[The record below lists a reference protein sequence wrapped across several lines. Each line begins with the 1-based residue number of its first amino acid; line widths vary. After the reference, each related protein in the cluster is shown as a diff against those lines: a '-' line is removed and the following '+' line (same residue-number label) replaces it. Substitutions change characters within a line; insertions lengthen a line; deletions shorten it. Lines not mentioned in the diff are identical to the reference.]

1 MTPHTDFRD
10 DTDDALARAAR
21 DAHAA
26 SLDHLSPRVQAQLAQ
41 RRRAATQPRRS
52 AARGWPMIATA
63 STAALALAIGALAID
78 TFVLSDDGAPA
89 PQIADAPAAAA
100 QPTTQPATTPAPVD
114 IRVADA
120 STTATDAPDATTSTD
135 IDASLPDTL
144 IAAEFE
150 MVDAVDETGYAA
162 FDETPDFYAWLG
174 SEDTLADVTESL

>member
-10 DTDDALARAAR
+10 DTGDALARAAR

-78 TFVLSDDGAPA
+78 TFVLRDDGAPA
-89 PQIADAPAAAA
+89 PQIADAPAAA
-100 QPTTQPATTPAPVD
+100 TQPATTPAPVD

-120 STTATDAPDATTSTD
+120 STTATAAPDANASTD

>member
-1 MTPHTDFRD
+1 MSPHTDFRD
-10 DTDDALARAAR
+10 DADDALARAAR
-21 DAHAA
+21 DAHAT

-41 RRRAATQPRRS
+41 RRRAALQPRRS

-63 STAALALAIGALAID
+63 STAALALAIGA
-78 TFVLSDDGAPA
+78 FVLRDDGGPA
-89 PQIADAPAAAA
+89 PQIADAPAAA
-100 QPTTQPATTPAPVD
+100 TQPATTPAPVD
-114 IRVADA
+114 TRVADVG
-120 STTATDAPDATTSTD
+120 TTATVAPDAITPTD

-150 MVDAVDETGYAA
+150 MVDAVDATGYAA